1 MRTKDPLVRQKRSCS
16 AFTPA
21 KNTRSIRSP
30 PFTLLKAHLLHN
42 QAVRY
47 PNGSALEHHAATVAL
62 RLLASGPC
70 APVLGA
76 MPDAAK
82 AERVASLLP
91 ALLVAG
97 DAARLP
103 RVVARL
109 QARCGAEQ
117 APLDCRGSHA
127 DAALLCAALLHAALA
142 CAGAAAPWA
151 AASAWG
157 GLRGAE
163 WVLQGALEREAR
175 LETTSPLMDAA
186 TADVARAEAGL
197 LAHCALPLLRALSAG
212 PVPWAAATPLRR
224 CEANVLSWGARVRAG
239 LPSPPPEA
247 PAVAGVALDCVRS
260 VTARRARI
268 AAGLDPDAPLP
279 PLPSAGTLAAG
290 GGGSSAGNSPVASRA
305 GSFMLRAS
313 FSSAQGDGSVHG
325 GALAAAQGVA
335 VGYDSG
341 RLAAAAVYGSGSF
354 RGYGGGYGGAGGSFR
369 ETEVASVSPRGAAL
383 ARQSSGGSAMDLEAG
398 SVGDPYDAGGARLSF
413 SSAAGSGRMG
423 GMSRIRAIATQ
434 RVRLRR
440 MQSSGALNQEAE
452 ASVSGGYAAAEQS
465 VRMGGPSVRGGNT
478 SVAGVDAMSGAEL
491 SAAALAAAKRNAA
504 SARDVALCLG
514 IADAAPLAE
523 AADGEPAVSTT
534 APSLLDDD
542 GFEVVGNGADVSVAE
557 QPDGAATGSPGR
569 WNPAALLRRR
579 TFRMSDL
586 GGSDADAGG
595 TLDSSTAVALG
606 VATKAGASALFALP
620 AVAPPPH
627 RRAWAAVCAS
637 AVRFR
642 ARPRIAATAA
652 LVEGAQWQSMMLV
665 LTIYVLFAEDIKDS
679 SLPPSVDH
687 TFRGAAAFVF
697 AAFVLELLIRCVCE
711 DAFFGRFFFWLDL
724 GAALSLLPDFIPQ
737 ENAAELAYGRA
748 GRAARVGARLGR
760 IVRFVRVVQ
769 QLRALALERMR
780 SARLERR
787 MAALAAAE
795 EAEASALGV
804 PVEALRAAQNASR
817 RLQLSAAARVAAA
830 TAAAGD
836 WAHEEEPTGAAR
848 DDNAKGASQ
857 TEVVGEDGRT
867 ARRRRASAAPS
878 HGATGM
884 ARASAVWERLNTAM
898 SRKLILGLLSVI
910 IVLPF
915 LEVHLRDFSPDL
927 FLASLEDW
935 PIGSE
940 GFNATLASFAAFG
953 GGGSDAARRLAISV
967 DVCGAPGV
975 VIATLPPG
983 ACDDGV
989 AGVAWVELLRRGAAV
1004 QGPGV
1009 RRASELLTVL
1019 SASQNSLVI
1028 YDIKPERV
1036 LEAKFNAALT
1046 IGIVGLLLIWAY
1058 YFAKDAH
1065 RLLINPIGKMVSLI
1079 NLLAENPI
1087 QCVSQCHACCYVAN
1101 MHTCIC
1107 AVRWR

>member
-1 MRTKDPLVRQKRSCS
+1 
-16 AFTPA
+16 
-21 KNTRSIRSP
+21 
-30 PFTLLKAHLLHN
+30 
-42 QAVRY
+42 
-47 PNGSALEHHAATVAL
+47 
-62 RLLASGPC
+62 
-70 APVLGA
+70 
-76 MPDAAK
+76 
-82 AERVASLLP
+82 
-91 ALLVAG
+91 
-97 DAARLP
+97 
-103 RVVARL
+103 
-109 QARCGAEQ
+109 
-117 APLDCRGSHA
+117 
-127 DAALLCAALLHAALA
+127 
-142 CAGAAAPWA
+142 
-151 AASAWG
+151 
-157 GLRGAE
+157 
-163 WVLQGALEREAR
+163 
-175 LETTSPLMDAA
+175 MDAA

-197 LAHCALPLLRALSAG
+197 LAHCALPLLRALGAG

-247 PAVAGVALDCVRS
+247 PTVAGVALDCVRS

-305 GSFMLRAS
+305 GSFMRRVS
-313 FSSAQGDGSVHG
+313 FSSAHGGEDGSVHG
-325 GALAAAQGVA
+325 GALAAAQGA
-335 VGYDSG
+335 VIGWDSG
-341 RLAAAAVYGSGSF
+341 RITVAAAYGSGSI
-354 RGYGGGYGGAGGSFR
+354 RGGSFFSHGAGGSFR
-369 ETEVASVSPRGAAL
+369 DTDVASVSPRGAML

-413 SSAAGSGRMG
+413 SAAAGSGRLG
-423 GMSRIRAIATQ
+423 GISRIRAIATQ

-440 MQSSGALNQEAE
+440 MQSSGALNEAE
-452 ASVSGGYAAAEQS
+452 ASVSGGYANVVAAEQS
-465 VRMGGPSVRGGNT
+465 VRFTGQSVRGGST
-478 SVAGVDAMSGAEL
+478 SLADVDAMSGAEL

-514 IADAAPLAE
+514 IADSAPLLEAGDGEQTSSAAAP
-523 AADGEPAVSTT
+523 G
-534 APSLLDDD
+534 LLDDD
-542 GFEVVGNGADVSVAE
+542 AFKAGGNGAVAADVSEAE
-557 QPDGAATGSPGR
+557 QPAAVHGSPGR
-569 WNPAALLRRR
+569 WNPGALLRRR

-586 GGSDADAGG
+586 GGSDGDAGG

-620 AVAPPPH
+620 AVVPPPH
-627 RRAWAAVCAS
+627 RRAWAAWCAS
-637 AVRFR
+637 LDRFR

-652 LVEGAQWQSMMLV
+652 FVEGAYWQSLMLIF
-665 LTIYVLFAEDIKDS
+665 TIYVLFAEDIKAS
-679 SLPPSVDH
+679 SLPPSVDPA
-687 TFRGAAAFVF
+687 FRGAAAFVF
-697 AAFVLELLIRCVCE
+697 ATFVLELLTRCVCE

-737 ENAAELAYGRA
+737 ENTDELAYGRA

-780 SARLERR
+780 AARLERR
-787 MAALAAAE
+787 MAALEAAE
-795 EAEASALGV
+795 EAEALALGV
-804 PVEALRAAQNASR
+804 PVEALRAAQNTSGR
-817 RLQLSAAARVAAA
+817 LSAQVAAA
-830 TAAAGD
+830 TAAD
-836 WAHEEEPTGAAR
+836 WAHEEEPIGTAR
-848 DDNAKGASQ
+848 DDKAKDSQ
-857 TEVVGEDGRT
+857 TEVVGDDGRT

-927 FLASLEDW
+927 FLDSLESW
-935 PIGSE
+935 PLGSE

-953 GGGSDAARRLAISV
+953 GGGSDAARHLAISV

-975 VIATLPPG
+975 VPATLPPG
-983 ACDDGV
+983 ACGDGV

-1004 QGPGV
+1004 QGPGA
-1009 RRASELLTVL
+1009 RRFSELLTVE
-1019 SASQNSLVI
+1019 SASGNSIVI

-1046 IGIVGLLLIWAY
+1046 VGIVGLLLTWAY
-1058 YFAKDAH
+1058 YFAVRARGMDIAACLRVLNRARYPFGLRRRTPTTSSSTPSARWSPSSTCSPKTPSSAS
-1065 RLLINPIGKMVSLI
+1065 PIARISM
-1079 NLLAENPI
+1079 
-1087 QCVSQCHACCYVAN
+1087 
-1101 MHTCIC
+1101 
-1107 AVRWR
+1107 